1 LKKIKN
7 KEEKE
12 TKKEIK
18 TEKIKKKN
26 RNRD

>member
-18 TEKIKKKN
+18 TEKIKRKN